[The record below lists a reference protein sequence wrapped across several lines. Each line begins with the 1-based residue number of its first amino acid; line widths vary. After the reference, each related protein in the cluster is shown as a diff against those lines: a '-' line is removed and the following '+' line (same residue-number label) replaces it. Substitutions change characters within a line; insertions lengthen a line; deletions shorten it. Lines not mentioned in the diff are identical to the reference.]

1 MNKLNT
7 TYEIETLSG
16 EKLKLTLSYRYL
28 YQLRAKH
35 REQYAD
41 FNRIMTTGAKDMF
54 DNLTVLYTGYLCQ
67 RVAETG
73 DTDGAMS
80 FDDFMDACPAW
91 EDVQRAVGMLLAP
104 KKTMA
109 SAALS

>member
-1 MNKLNT
+1 MNNLNT

-28 YQLRAKH
+28 NQLRAKH

-73 DTDGAMS
+73 DTEGAMS

-91 EDVQRAVGMLLAP
+91 EDVQRAVGMLIAP